1 MAHQNEN
8 VVLITG
14 SSGFIGSAAVEQL
27 ASRYTVVG
35 LDSHMPPHPPPV
47 AECVCVELT
56 SDSSVAAA
64 FKRVRLGYGT
74 RISSVIHL
82 AAYFDLTGE
91 PNALYDK
98 VTVQGTG
105 RLLAA
110 LQDFEVEQFVF
121 SSTMLVHAA
130 GRPGQ
135 TINEEAP
142 LDPKLPYRRSKIK
155 TEHLIHEKRGSIP
168 AVIIRPAG
176 VYDDLCRSAFLAQQI
191 GNIYERKLISRMYPG
206 DLRTGQSFVHR
217 DDVVEAIVRTVEKR
231 ADLPSE
237 LALLIGEPDVMSYDE
252 RQRLIG
258 RLIHNEEW
266 ETREIPKALAR
277 TGAWLED
284 DVLDEAPFIKS
295 WMIDTADDHYELDLS
310 RARTTLGWEPQ
321 RSLRQTLPQMIEV
334 LKADPPSWYR
344 ANRLNPA
351 KVAAQAPPPP
361 SPAAKP
367 MDHGSMPMPEM
378 THDHAQMMVDEHRG
392 SSWAHFINMAL
403 GIWLMTSPFVLGLF
417 DPDVARQVA
426 RDVTAERGLAPSE
439 FRNLL
444 TAWSDIGSGAL
455 IALFGLLSLS
465 YRMRWAQWA
474 NTVVGLWLL
483 FAPLVFWTPSAAA
496 YTNDTLVG
504 ALVITFAVLVP
515 MMPGMDHMAMTS
527 DMAIPPGWTYCP
539 STYLQRLPIIAL
551 GFVGFV
557 IARYLTAFQMGHI
570 ATAWDPFFGE
580 GTMTVITSDVSKAWP
595 IPDAGLGA
603 VSYML
608 EVLMGAM
615 GDKKRWRTMPWMV
628 TFFGILVVPLG
639 AVSIYFIIIQPIV
652 IGTWCTL
659 CLIAALAMVIMIP
672 FALDEL
678 VAMGQFLVLA
688 HREGQSFWRVFFMGG
703 TLSTGT
709 PDQEPGFGAPMPV
722 AFAQA
727 ARGLTAPWTL
737 VVSALLGAWLM
748 LTRLIFGTVP
758 GMAHSDHLVGALII
772 TVAVIAMA
780 EVARSLRFINAL
792 FGAWLVVAPWLLS
805 GESAVAAIHSVL
817 IGLALVALSL
827 PRGRISREHYGSWDR
842 YVV

>member
-1 MAHQNEN
+1 MAQREG
-8 VVLITG
+8 VVLVTG
-14 SSGFIGSAAVEQL
+14 SSGFIGSATVERL

-47 AECVCVELT
+47 AECVCVDLT

-64 FKRVRLGYGT
+64 FKRVRIAYGT
-74 RISSVIHL
+74 HIGSVIHL

-91 PNALYDK
+91 PNPLYDK

-110 LQDFEVEQFVF
+110 LQDFGVEQFVF

-130 GRPGQ
+130 ARPGQ
-135 TINEEAP
+135 KIHEDVP
-142 LDPKLPYRRSKIK
+142 LDPKLPYRRSKIR
-155 TEHLIHEKRGSIP
+155 TEQLIHEKRGSIP
-168 AVIIRPAG
+168 TVILRPAG

-217 DDVVEAIVRTVEKR
+217 DDVIEAIVRAVEKR
-231 ADLPSE
+231 AELPPE
-237 LALLIGEPDVMSYDE
+237 LALLIGEPEAMSYDE
-252 RQRLIG
+252 RQRLIE
-258 RLIHNEEW
+258 RLIHDQEW
-266 ETREIPKALAR
+266 ETREVPKALAR

-284 DVLDEAPFIKS
+284 DVLDEAPFIRS
-295 WMIDTADDHYELDLS
+295 WMIDTADDHYDLDVT
-310 RARTTLGWEPQ
+310 RARTMLGWEPQ
-321 RSLRQTLPQMIEV
+321 RSLRQTLPKMIEA
-334 LKADPPSWYR
+334 LKADPPGWYR
-344 ANRLNPA
+344 ANKLDPA

-361 SPAAKP
+361 NAPKAT
-367 MDHGSMPMPEM
+367 DHTSISMPEM
-378 THDHAQMMVDEHRG
+378 AHDHMKMMVEEHHG
-392 SSWAHFINMAL
+392 TSWPHLANAAL
-403 GIWLMTSPFVLGLF
+403 GIWLLTSPFVLGLF

-426 RDVTAERGLAPSE
+426 RDVTAERGLAPPE
-439 FRNLL
+439 LRNLL

-455 IALFGLLSLS
+455 IAIFGLLSLS

-496 YTNDTLVG
+496 YTNDTIVG
-504 ALVITFAVLVP
+504 ALVIAFAVLVP
-515 MMPGMDHMAMTS
+515 MMPGMDHMAMMS
-527 DMAIPPGWTYCP
+527 EVAVPPGWTYCP

-557 IARYLTAFQMGHI
+557 IARYLTAFQLGHI
-570 ATAWDPFFGE
+570 PTAWDPFFGT
-580 GTMTVITSDVSKAWP
+580 GTMTIITSDVSKAWP

-639 AVSIYFIIIQPIV
+639 TVSIYFIIIQPIV

-659 CLIAALAMVIMIP
+659 CLVAALAMVIMIP
-672 FALDEL
+672 FSLDEL

-703 TLSTGT
+703 ALRAGAE
-709 PDQEPGFGAPMPV
+709 DRGPGFGAPIPV
-722 AFAQA
+722 AFAQS

-737 VVSALLGAWLM
+737 VVSAILGGWLM

-758 GMAHSDHLVGALII
+758 PMAHSDHLVGALVI
-772 TVAVIAMA
+772 TVAVFAMA

-792 FGAWLVVAPWLLS
+792 FGAWLVVAPWLFS
-805 GESAVAAIHSVL
+805 GESAIAAIHSVL
-817 IGLALVALSL
+817 IGLLLVVLSL
-827 PRGRISREHYGSWDR
+827 PRGKVSREHYGSWGR
-842 YVV
+842 YVI